1 MLDKLSATC
10 EADDCDRRLR
20 ERDRMLVYHT
30 ESGER
35 RAYECVCGAVTITI
49 HR

>member
-1 MLDKLSATC
+1 MLDKLSAAC
-10 EADDCDRRLR
+10 QADDCDHRLR
-20 ERDRMLVYHT
+20 ERDRMLVSRT

-35 RAYECVCGAVTITI
+35 RAFECVCGAVTITV